1 MNLSPERARIH
12 PFFPLPGNEDKKDTS
27 KALPYSFVPK
37 LGTTTYRLDSGGS
50 TATLD
55 QLAFKAHHPPATSGI
70 DFAVAH
76 SGGERG
82 RSRSVTPIQTSR
94 ETKPQHSFLR
104 LSKSPHKLRSK
115 SKSRSQLFLLGN
127 RVDSPNTFGSLDS
140 PTTIGPEHPATTVL
154 ALPRDL
160 PTEGGDTVDD
170 LPSRSG
176 ALGAALKG
184 ASSPLTSLRDS
195 YADKHSYF
203 PSLAPSPDLKPG
215 SHHAS
220 ARFFGRRN
228 AGSMSIKT
236 AREDDRPMTPGGILD
251 GYLDPLPP
259 GATNAASGAG
269 GAAQGAGDH
278 GESKGGWMEGRDIL
292 PSLSEKDQK
301 RRFF

>member
-1 MNLSPERARIH
+1 M
-12 PFFPLPGNEDKKDTS
+12 
-27 KALPYSFVPK
+27 PK

-55 QLAFKAHHPPATSGI
+55 QLAFKTHHPATSGI
-70 DFAVAH
+70 DFAVPH

-94 ETKPQHSFLR
+94 GTKSQHSFLR

-140 PTTIGPEHPATTVL
+140 PTAT
-154 ALPRDL
+154 AEQHSDHQGLPR
-160 PTEGGDTVDD
+160 EMAEGDTVDD

-203 PSLAPSPDLKPG
+203 PSLGTNPSPAPG
-215 SHHAS
+215 NNAS
-220 ARFFGRRN
+220 ARFFGRRRN

-236 AREDDRPMTPGGILD
+236 AREDDRPMTPGGILG

-259 GATNAASGAG
+259 GATAASGLSVGAG

-278 GESKGGWMEGRDIL
+278 GEPKGGWTEGRDIL
-292 PSLSEKDQK
+292 PSLSDKDQK